1 MRRLLSI
8 LVILSLY
15 VSVQGQA
22 IIHLTGT
29 KATLECYDATN
40 PQAAVVVCPGGSYI
54 WLDYKVEGVEVAQ
67 WLQAHGISAYVLRYR
82 VQGWWAWATHYRLIF
97 RGHRYPDPLYDAEAA
112 LDWLQSN
119 ADSLGIDNSR
129 IGIMGFSAGGHLAM
143 LSTYTRQPAFVVP
156 VYPVVTMRRNCCHTR
171 SRRALLGEYGR
182 CKQSLRDSLSLE
194 EHVRTDC
201 PPVFLVHCVD
211 DYIVDYRN
219 SELLDS
225 ALTANNI
232 KHRYIQYRTGGH
244 GFGMSESKGTPEC
257 RPWKEEFIK
266 WLKKIYK

>member
-40 PQAAVVVCPGGSYI
+40 PQAAVVVCPGGSYS

-119 ADSLGIDNSR
+119 ASGACVHESADGLSCCSRRQFPYRNYGVFRRRTPGYAKHIHTPTSFRGSR
-129 IGIMGFSAGGHLAM
+129 I
-143 LSTYTRQPAFVVP
+143 P
-156 VYPVVTMRRNCCHTR
+156 R
-171 SRRALLGEYGR
+171 SNYA
-182 CKQSLRDSLSLE
+182 
-194 EHVRTDC
+194 T
-201 PPVFLVHCVD
+201 
-211 DYIVDYRN
+211 
-219 SELLDS
+219 
-225 ALTANNI
+225 
-232 KHRYIQYRTGGH
+232 
-244 GFGMSESKGTPEC
+244 
-257 RPWKEEFIK
+257 
-266 WLKKIYK
+266 